1 MLLWLMTIH
10 SLIKNN
16 RKDLLVILD
25 NIVQYNETIGLALE
39 K

>member
-10 SLIKNN
+10 FLIKNN

-25 NIVQYNETIGLALE
+25 NIVQYNETNGLALE

>member
-25 NIVQYNETIGLALE
+25 NIVQYNETNGLALE

>member
-1 MLLWLMTIH
+1 MLLWLMTIN